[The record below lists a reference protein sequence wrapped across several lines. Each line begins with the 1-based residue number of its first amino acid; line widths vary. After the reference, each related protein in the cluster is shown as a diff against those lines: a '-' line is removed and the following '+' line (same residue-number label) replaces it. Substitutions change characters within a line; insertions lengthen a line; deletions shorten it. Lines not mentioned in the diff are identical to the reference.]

1 MNGTVPPAV
10 RELWAVVDRLAP
22 RDEAAWEARPA
33 LRRGR
38 LVSRA
43 RAAQLRTTL
52 AHLERAVGRPEM
64 PEGAA
69 GSVRILL
76 GPEGADAFLELAA
89 AGELRAPGTGRSG
102 ELSWSS
108 VAALRDCLAILGEET
123 GVEMLLPQVWRPQ
136 AKPPVTPA
144 QAAALYRRMADMAA
158 SAPLDALLARTLAVV
173 GVALDSGMPS
183 GDMVA
188 RRLEHVD
195 LDAGLLRA
203 EWHRQNASHLPVV
216 EDTVRLREGTVV
228 ALERWLTFRRE
239 LVDRLEGADPGAL
252 WVTTRPASRDFA
264 DGRSELY
271 PAGLPLRQWG
281 FGAAYRSGVGR
292 LNEAMASRWD
302 GDGPWEPLPL
312 KFEQLVRAV
321 EAERVRAW
329 VPVSD
334 AVWARV
340 EPLFPDRS
348 VRGQGGRAW
357 RDHRQVLDAI
367 GWRYQTRGA
376 WARLPKGLGEPSA
389 AAARLRRWVEDG
401 TWARVCVVLRE
412 ELGAGGAGWA
422 ELAARSVGPEPSPSG

>member
-1 MNGTVPPAV
+1 MTGTVPPSV

-22 RDEAAWEARPA
+22 RDEAAWEARPP

-38 LVSRA
+38 LVSRS
-43 RAAQLRTTL
+43 RALQLRTTL
-52 AHLERAVGRPEM
+52 AQLERAVARPEM
-64 PEGAA
+64 PDGAA
-69 GSVRILL
+69 GSLRVLL
-76 GPEGADAFLELAA
+76 GPEGTDVFLELAA
-89 AGELRAPGTGRSG
+89 AGELRDPGTGRTG

-108 VAALRDCLAILGEET
+108 VATLRDCLAILGEET
-123 GVEMLLPQVWRPQ
+123 GIEMLLPKVWRPA
-136 AKPPVTPA
+136 AKAPVTPA

-158 SAPLDALLARTLAVV
+158 SAPLDALLARTLAVI

-188 RRLEHVD
+188 RRLADVD
-195 LDAGLLRA
+195 LDAGALRA
-203 EWHRQNASHLPVV
+203 EWHRQNAAHMPVP
-216 EDTVRLREGTVV
+216 EETVRLREGTVV
-228 ALERWLTFRRE
+228 AVESWLRFRRQ
-239 LVDRLEGADPGAL
+239 LVDALEGADPGAL
-252 WVTTRPASRDFA
+252 WVTTWPTSRGFA

-271 PAGLPLRQWG
+271 PAGLPLGPWG
-281 FGAAYRSGVGR
+281 FSAAHRSGVGR
-292 LNEAMASRWD
+292 LNEVMAGRWD

-312 KFEQLVRAV
+312 RFEQLVRAV
-321 EAERVRAW
+321 EAERVRGW
-329 VPVSD
+329 TPVSD
-334 AVWARV
+334 EVWARV

-348 VRGQGGRAW
+348 VRQQGGRAW

-401 TWARVCVVLRE
+401 TWAQVCAVLRE
-412 ELGAGGAGWA
+412 ELGEGGAGWA

>member
-1 MNGTVPPAV
+1 VSGQQQVPPSV

-22 RDEAAWEARPA
+22 RDEVAWEGRPA

-38 LVSRA
+38 LVSRS
-43 RAAQLRTTL
+43 RALQLRTTM

-69 GSVRILL
+69 GSVRVLL

-108 VAALRDCLAILGEET
+108 VAALRDCLAILGEEA
-123 GVEMLLPQVWRPQ
+123 GVEMLLPRVWRPQ
-136 AKPPVTPA
+136 AKPPVTPG

-188 RRLEHVD
+188 RRLADVD
-195 LDAGLLRA
+195 LEAGTVRGA
-203 EWHRQNASHLPVV
+203 WHRQNATHLPVP
-216 EDTVRLREGTVV
+216 EETVRLREGTVV
-228 ALERWLTFRRE
+228 ALGQWLRFRQQ
-239 LVDRLEGADPGAL
+239 LVDGLEGSDPGAL
-252 WVTTRPASRDFA
+252 WVTTHPVTRDFA

-271 PAGLPLRQWG
+271 PKGMPLGQWG
-281 FGAAYRSGVGR
+281 FGAAYRSGVAR
-292 LNEAMASRWD
+292 LNAVMAGRWD
-302 GDGPWEPLPL
+302 GDGPWAPLPL
-312 KFEQLVRAV
+312 RFEQLVRAV

-329 VPVSD
+329 VPLSD
-334 AVWARV
+334 AVWARL
-340 EPLFPDRS
+340 EPLLPDRS
-348 VRGQGGRAW
+348 VRQQGGRAW

-376 WARLPKGLGEPSA
+376 WARLPKGLGDPGT

-401 TWARVCVVLRE
+401 TWDQVCGVLRG
-412 ELGAGGAGWA
+412 ELGAEGAAWV
-422 ELAARSVGPEPSPSG
+422 ELAARSVGPVS